1 MKRKAGKILTAA
13 AAAAAAGV
21 VLKRMRDQQKQQ
33 EASRIRSIE
42 EAVMNNRD
50 YGDRQAYLIG
60 GGLASMAAAAYLVRD
75 CKFPGSHITI
85 YEGLGVLG

>member
-21 VLKRMRDQQKQQ
+21 VLKRMRDQQKEQ

-50 YGDRQAYLIG
+50 YGDRQL
-60 GGLASMAAAAYLVRD
+60 S
-75 CKFPGSHITI
+75 FF
-85 YEGLGVLG
+85 